1 MGAKTQLYYHVIVTT
16 KQRKKS
22 LLGIAQQVYSAFR
35 QGEDHSSFEILA
47 MGIEDGNHI
56 HLVITSPPQYSVSG
70 IVNRLKGWTL
80 KHLWDDNHAHMSQ
93 FYWGK
98 KKKLWHGGYYCDTIG
113 KVSQKKMLD
122 YVKNHNGEKEEIH
135 R

>member
-1 MGAKTQLYYHVIVTT
+1 
-16 KQRKKS
+16 
-22 LLGIAQQVYSAFR
+22 
-35 QGEDHSSFEILA
+35 

-56 HLVITSPPQYSVSG
+56 HLVIKSPPQYSVSG

-122 YVKNHNGEKEEIH
+122 YVKNQNGEKEEIH

>member
-1 MGAKTQLYYHVIVTT
+1 
-16 KQRKKS
+16 
-22 LLGIAQQVYSAFR
+22 
-35 QGEDHSSFEILA
+35 

-98 KKKLWHGGYYCDTIG
+98 KK
-113 KVSQKKMLD
+113 MLD